1 MRYKRVVLKVSGE
14 AMGRPGEGGL
24 EPSRIELVAREIIA
38 AAKEGAELGLVVGG
52 GNILRGASVEGA
64 FSRVAADQM
73 GMLGTIIN
81 GMALRDTINRLGG
94 KAEIRA
100 AVAIPGVVDKFRAEE
115 ACKLLSEGS
124 AVVFAGGTG
133 NPFFSTDTACALRC
147 CEIEADVMLKATK
160 VDGVY
165 SADPVTNPDARRFES
180 LTYRDVLEKSLGVMD
195 LTAVELC
202 RNKNIPILVFD
213 FLKPGNIVKA
223 VKGDTIGTVISK
235 KTS

>member
-14 AMGRPGEGGL
+14 AMCRPGEGGL
-24 EPSRIELVAREIIA
+24 DKSRIEFVAREIIA
-38 AAKEGAELGLVVGG
+38 AAAEGAELGLVVGG
-52 GNILRGASVEGA
+52 GNIRRGAAGGDA
-64 FSRVAADQM
+64 FTRGAADQM

-81 GMALRDTINRLGG
+81 GMALRDTIKRLGG
-94 KAEIRA
+94 KVEIRA

-115 ACKLLSEGS
+115 VCELLDEGS

-165 SADPVTNPDARRFES
+165 SDDPVTNPDARRFEK
-180 LTYRDVLEKSLGVMD
+180 LTYHDVLDKSLGVMD

-202 RNKNIPILVFD
+202 RTKKIPILVFD

-223 VKGDTIGTVISK
+223 VTGEPIGTVIS
-235 KTS
+235 

>member
-14 AMGRPGEGGL
+14 AMGHPDEGGL
-24 EPSRIELVAREIIA
+24 EKSRIEFVAGEIIA
-38 AAKEGAELGLVVGG
+38 AATEGAELGLVVGG
-52 GNILRGASVEGA
+52 GNILRGAEVEDT

-73 GMLGTIIN
+73 GMLGTVIN

-94 KAEIRA
+94 RCEIRA
-100 AVAIPGVVDKFRAEE
+100 AVPIPGVVDKFRSEE
-115 ACKLLSEGS
+115 VCALLDGGA
-124 AVVFAGGTG
+124 AVAFAGGTG

-147 CEIEADVMLKATK
+147 CEIGADVMLKATK

-165 SADPVTNPDARRFES
+165 SDDPVTNPDAERFEK
-180 LTYRDVLEKSLGVMD
+180 LTYDEVLDKRLGVMD

-223 VKGDTIGTVISK
+223 IRGESIGTLISQK
-235 KTS
+235 

>member
-14 AMGRPGEGGL
+14 AMCRPGEGGL
-24 EPSRIELVAREIIA
+24 DKSRIEFVAREIIA
-38 AAKEGAELGLVVGG
+38 AAAEGAELGLVVGG
-52 GNILRGASVEGA
+52 GNILRGAAVGDA
-64 FSRVAADQM
+64 FTRVAADQM

-81 GMALRDTINRLGG
+81 GMALRDTIKRLGG
-94 KAEIRA
+94 KVEIRA

-115 ACKLLSEGS
+115 VCELLDEGS

-165 SADPVTNPDARRFES
+165 SDDPVTNPDARRFEK
-180 LTYRDVLEKSLGVMD
+180 LTYHDVLDKSLGVMD

-202 RNKNIPILVFD
+202 RTKKIPILVFD

-223 VKGDTIGTVISK
+223 VTGEPIGTVIS
-235 KTS
+235 